1 MWWSREWA
9 SGIPCS
15 SHGDLVNVMMIGIVV
30 VPVYHDKELIPN
42 VLVGEVVQ
50 DGIDGRVERHRYDG
64 YYVYHRC
71 GVFVCVVDVRED
83 VVNEAW

>member
-1 MWWSREWA
+1 MSD
-9 SGIPCS
+9 IPCS
-15 SHGDLVNVMMIGIVV
+15 PHCDLVDIVMIRIVA
-30 VPVYHDKELIPN
+30 VPMYHDEELVPD

-50 DGIDGRVERHRYDG
+50 YGIDGRVERHRYDG